1 MKKITFTLA
10 LFTFTLL
17 LSAQNQREFSYTEGD
32 TTYTMK
38 RYVFMMLDRGTTK
51 SKDSLEAAKYQEL
64 HLAHLNKLAEEGK
77 LIVAGPFEGGG
88 DHRGLL
94 IFDVESVEEAL
105 KLEGEDPSVKSG
117 RLKMNAFY
125 WWGAKGTVIK

>member
-51 SKDSLEAAKYQEL
+51 SKDSLEAAKHQEL